1 MLCLI
6 DEYCK
11 HRSYCAYIVFC
22 LIFLGP
28 GLVFVVYPEVIAT
41 LDGSVFWSIIFF
53 LMLITLGLDSTVSF
67 KFQSPF
73 WIFGF
78 FVFFIFVFFLF
89 DLLKTV
95 IEEFKL

>member
-1 MLCLI
+1 MN
-6 DEYCK
+6 
-11 HRSYCAYIVFC
+11 IVSIVAIALSVLFN
-22 LIFLGP
+22 ILGP

-67 KFQSPF
+67 KFQSPY
-73 WIFGF
+73 WIFGVFWF
-78 FVFFIFVFFLF
+78 FCFFLF
-89 DLLKTV
+89 DLLKTI